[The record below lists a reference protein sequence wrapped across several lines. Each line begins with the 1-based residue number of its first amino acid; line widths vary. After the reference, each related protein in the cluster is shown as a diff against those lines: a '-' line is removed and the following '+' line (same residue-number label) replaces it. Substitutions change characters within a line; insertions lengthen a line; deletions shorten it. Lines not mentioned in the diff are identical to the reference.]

1 MKQTRIFY
9 TELAYVVGMA
19 VLAIGTALM
28 EKADMGMSMVVAP
41 AYLLH
46 RKVSLTLPW
55 FSFGMAEYVF
65 QALLLVLLCLVMGRG
80 KKSYLFSFATAVFY
94 GLMLDLA
101 LAGAALFPAAT
112 MAGRLG
118 CYLGGMVL
126 CSLGVAMLFRTYI
139 SPEAYE
145 LFVKELSAKHGWTI
159 SRVKT
164 IYDCSSCLVGLI
176 LSFAFFGFGNFVGV
190 KGGTIFCALVNGW
203 LIGRCSGVLEK
214 TFTFRDGLPLAKY
227 FEK

>member
-1 MKQTRIFY
+1 MKQKRIFY

-19 VLAIGTALM
+19 VLAMGTALM

-65 QALLLVLLCLVMGRG
+65 QALLLVALCFVMGRG

-94 GLMLDLA
+94 GMMLDIA
-101 LAGAALFPAAT
+101 LAGAALFPAT
-112 MAGRLG
+112 SLTGRLG

-145 LFVKELSAKHGWTI
+145 LFVKELSTKHSWPI

-164 IYDCSSCLVGLI
+164 LYDCSSCLVGLV
-176 LSFAFFGFGNFVGV
+176 LSFAFFGFGSFVGV

-203 LIGRCSGVLEK
+203 LIGHCRSALEK
-214 TFTFRDGLPLAKY
+214 AFTFRDGLPLAKY
-227 FEK
+227 F